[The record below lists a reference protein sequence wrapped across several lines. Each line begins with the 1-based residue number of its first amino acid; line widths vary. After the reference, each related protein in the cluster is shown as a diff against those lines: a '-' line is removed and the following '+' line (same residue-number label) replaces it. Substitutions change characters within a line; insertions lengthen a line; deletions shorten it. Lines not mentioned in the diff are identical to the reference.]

1 MLKCPAIERGIF
13 EFDFSTKFHDK
24 LDKFFFVDSYY
35 YFPKTSLCCISLV
48 VGIISYASKKSHRRK
63 RRRFSDTILKLLE
76 SYHINTYSV

>member
-1 MLKCPAIERGIF
+1 MLKGPAIERGIF

-48 VGIISYASKKSHRRK
+48 VGIIS
-63 RRRFSDTILKLLE
+63 
-76 SYHINTYSV
+76 

>member
-1 MLKCPAIERGIF
+1 MLKRPANERGIF

-48 VGIISYASKKSHRRK
+48 VGIITISLNS
-63 RRRFSDTILKLLE
+63 FSLT
-76 SYHINTYSV
+76 SSVLS